1 MKVFNI
7 GIPELVF
14 LGLLA
19 LIVLGPERIVKTAR
33 SLGIWVRKVT
43 KSPLYQDVVTTSQE
57 LRDLPRKIMRES
69 GLEEPINEIN
79 KTLGDYEHEI
89 LRNKIW
95 LETQE
100 ECQEKSTKNVDDP
113 SHLGN

>member
-1 MKVFNI
+1 
-7 GIPELVF
+7 
-14 LGLLA
+14 
-19 LIVLGPERIVKTAR
+19 
-33 SLGIWVRKVT
+33 
-43 KSPLYQDVVTTSQE
+43 
-57 LRDLPRKIMRES
+57 
-69 GLEEPINEIN
+69 
-79 KTLGDYEHEI
+79 LGDYEHEI

>member
-79 KTLGDYEHEI
+79 KTLGDYEHET

-95 LETQE
+95 LETQDE
-100 ECQEKSTKNVDDP
+100 GQGISTENVDDP
-113 SHLGN
+113 SHLGD